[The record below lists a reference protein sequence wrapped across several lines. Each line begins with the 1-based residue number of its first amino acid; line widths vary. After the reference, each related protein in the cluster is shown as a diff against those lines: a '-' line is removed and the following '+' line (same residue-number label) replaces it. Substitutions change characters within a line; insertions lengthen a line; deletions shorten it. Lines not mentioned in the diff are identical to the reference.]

1 MAINITV
8 GSEEVET
15 EEETPQRTI
24 SLKAN
29 KTLSGDI
36 IIHDHPDLQIVVS
49 RAKNK
54 IITYPK
60 LETGDHTYYSQEDLF
75 SYLADKGVVGHD
87 AMQGGVLLGSMEALI
102 LQPKEGS
109 TIDPIQVVLS
119 KIYDYLQL
127 DEPKFALRQRFQ
139 DDETDRL
146 MDPDVN
152 TELGDVQQYEKKGSM
167 DPRFARRYYITYH
180 F

>member
-15 EEETPQRTI
+15 EEVPQRTI

-36 IIHDHPDLQIVVS
+36 IIHDHPELQIVVS

-54 IITYPK
+54 IIAYPK
-60 LETGDHTYYSQEDLF
+60 LETGDSTYYSQEDLF

-87 AMQGGVLLGSMEALI
+87 SMQGGVLFGSMEALI

-109 TIDPIQVVLS
+109 TIDPVQVVLS
-119 KIYDYLQL
+119 KIYDYMQL
-127 DEPKFALRQRFQ
+127 EEPAVALRQRFE
-139 DDETDRL
+139 DDETARL

-152 TELGDVQQYEKKGSM
+152 TELGDVPHYDKKGSL

>member
-1 MAINITV
+1 MAINIAV
-8 GSEEVET
+8 GSG
-15 EEETPQRTI
+15 EEEKETQRTV

-36 IIHDHPDLQIVVS
+36 IIHDHPELQIIVS

-54 IITYPK
+54 IIAYPK
-60 LETGDHTYYSQEDLF
+60 LETGDRTYYSQEDLF
-75 SYLADKGVVGHD
+75 SFLADKGVVGHD
-87 AMQGGVLLGSMEALI
+87 AMQGGVLFGSMEALI
-102 LQPKEGS
+102 LKPKEGS

-119 KIYDYLQL
+119 KIYDYMQL
-127 DEPKFALRQRFQ
+127 EEPNFALQQKFE
-139 DDETDRL
+139 DNEGDRL
-146 MDPDVN
+146 LDPDVN
-152 TELGDVQQYEKKGSM
+152 TELGDVPQYEKKGSM